1 MFFLHFFIDM
11 IYDSTY
17 PVIRCLDFPYILL
30 RNKNRYL
37 NMLNFRFD
45 CGIICFL
52 ALCASIIKIVVSGVL
67 V

>member
-1 MFFLHFFIDM
+1 MFFLLFFINM
-11 IYDSTY
+11 IYYSTY

-30 RNKNRYL
+30 WNKNRYL